1 MEFSLHVH
9 NSTYRSYS
17 SSCILPASAC
27 LYAFRRYTPISRRI
41 SCSSFPAPPIASLS
55 FSSLG
60 SARNVRNRSFFF
72 CSFLT
77 FQITAYKKIIT
88 KQLVSSPARTLNC
101 SIPDSHRKNS
111 DTSSVHIRITNHIFS
126 SLISLQI
133 RLIYSI
139 LLLSLPPIS
148 SATDCFYPILQT
160 KRF

>member
-1 MEFSLHVH
+1 MEFSLHVPIILH
-9 NSTYRSYS
+9 IVHILLPV
-17 SSCILPASAC
+17 SSCISC
-27 LYAFRRYTPISRRI
+27 LYAFRRYAPISRRI
-41 SCSSFPAPPIASLS
+41 SCSSFPTPPIASLS

-77 FQITAYKKIIT
+77 FQITAYKKMIAR
-88 KQLVSSPARTLNC
+88 QLTSSPARTLNC

-111 DTSSVHIRITNHIFS
+111 DTSSVHVRITNHIFS

-160 KRF
+160 KRL